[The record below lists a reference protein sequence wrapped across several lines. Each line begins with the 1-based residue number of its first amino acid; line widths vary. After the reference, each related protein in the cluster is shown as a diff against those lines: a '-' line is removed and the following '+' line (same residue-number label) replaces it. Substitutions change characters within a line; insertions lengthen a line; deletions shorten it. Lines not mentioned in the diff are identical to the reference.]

1 MKICFLDK
9 TPFFYNSSH
18 LNSPILRGAETALI
32 NLASTLNNLG
42 HDITVINN
50 CPKNETISNIN
61 WININSLDTQLIFD
75 LAISNNDC
83 RFFDKVI
90 SNKKILM
97 SHSIQSFEKF
107 LRKNQFFSYFK
118 HKPKVALLGNY
129 HKKKRSFLTRCYG
142 FFYLDYGVDNIFIK
156 TKIDD
161 NFVVDKDLA
170 IFTSRPDR
178 NLDLLIDI
186 WKSKIYPKYSK
197 GKLLVTPTKKPID
210 DCNIFFRKLLDRENL
225 IKDLSKS
232 RILLIPGHKAE
243 LYCLAA
249 EEARELCV
257 PIITLGLGSLSE
269 RVQHGKT
276 GFIAKN
282 INEFAKY
289 TLEIFSNDSLWN
301 DLRSNLIKLRGSK
314 SWMKCSKNLIENI

>member
-9 TPFFYNSSH
+9 TPFTYNSKN
-18 LNSPILRGAETALI
+18 LNSPLLRGAETSLI
-32 NLASTLNNLG
+32 NLCSSLNELG
-42 HDITVINN
+42 HKVTVINN
-50 CPKNETISNIN
+50 CPKNETIENIDWLNIN
-61 WININSLDTQLIFD
+61 NVNDRLSFD

-83 RFFDKVI
+83 RFFDIVN
-90 SNKKILM
+90 SSKKILI
-97 SHSIQSFEKF
+97 SHSLQNIEKF
-107 LRKNQFFSYFK
+107 IRKKQLFSYLR
-118 HKPKVALLGNY
+118 HKPKLALLGKY
-129 HKKKRSFLTRCYG
+129 HKNRRPYITRLFG
-142 FFYLDYGVDNIFIK
+142 FFYLDYGVDNIFIE

-186 WKSKIYPKYSK
+186 WKSKIYPKYSE

-210 DCNIFFRKLLDRENL
+210 DCNILFRKLLDRENL